1 MALSIGTLTGFI
13 RIDPDG
19 VDEGLRRAEARLRAA
34 GQRMGDDADNNGTR
48 IGNALRR
55 GLVMGVDESQAHIR
69 GLIRVAAGI
78 NVIPPIVAAVTTAVM
93 GLAAG
98 ATAAGL
104 AFGAFMVAATPQMQE
119 VTKATDLATKAEEAH
134 QQAALKAAEAQK
146 LKAKGGKE
154 YKEAQAAATAAT
166 KRAEEADAAY
176 KQQMDSMPPATQ
188 KMSKSLQGLKD
199 DQKKWS
205 DSLADSTM
213 PVFTKGIEILR
224 DLLPMLTPLVKES
237 AAAFGD
243 LLDRLARGIKSV
255 KFQHWIQDMAAAA
268 GPAIRDLGTAF
279 GNFVV
284 GFGALL
290 QAFLPQSEKMTGGLL
305 GMSEAFRDWA
315 TNLKGSEGF
324 ADFIDLAKD
333 GGGALKELGKAVLT
347 LVVAAAPLMGSF
359 TVFAETLATII
370 NNTPT
375 DVLTGLAWAIT
386 AVYLATKLWAI
397 GSLAVVT
404 ANMVMNSSAYLA
416 IAGWLRMMGVGL
428 MVYLRIA
435 AAAVASAA
443 TTAAA
448 WLGTALR
455 AMGTFVV
462 ALVRTALTV
471 LAQFALMAARAIAWA
486 ATMAAQW
493 LVAMG
498 PIGWVILAV
507 GALVAFII
515 LKWDTVKQWTAAI
528 WDWVWGKIKAVGQ
541 AIWDFIKM
549 CWEGIKTAVT
559 TVWDA
564 IKTATQAVWDAIKL
578 VVMTVVGGI
587 VSFFTTAFNTIK
599 TVITVTWDAIKSATS
614 TVWNAIKTVIT
625 TIWSGIKTAVTTSIN
640 AVKSV
645 VSSVWNGIKS
655 ITSTVWGAIKSTITT
670 LINGAKTAVS
680 TAVNAIK
687 GFFSEGF
694 NRVKEIVTNAI
705 SNVVSTIKGLGSRV
719 KSAVSGAASWLYN
732 AGKSI
737 IQGLIN
743 GIKAMAGKVTGA
755 VKSVLKSA
763 RDLLPFSPAKKGPFS
778 GKGWTLYSGR
788 SIMEAMARGIIQ
800 RSKVV
805 QDAMK
810 RAALQASRHRLAVA
824 SQSTAFQTGQGV
836 KYDARGNELAGVQ
849 NGYGGR
855 MLNIEHY
862 YESNNGSAKDTATE
876 LAWLAKAKG

>member
-19 VDEGLRRAEARLRAA
+19 VDAGLRRAEARLRAA
-34 GQRMGDDADNNGTR
+34 GQRMGDDADDNGSR

-78 NVIPPIVAAVTTAVM
+78 NVIPPIVAAATTAIM

-98 ATAAGL
+98 ATAAGI
-104 AFGAFMVAATPQMQE
+104 AFGAFMAAAAPQMEE
-119 VTKATDLATKAEEAH
+119 VGKATDLASKAEEAH
-134 QQAALKAAEAQK
+134 EQATLKAAEAQK
-146 LKAKGGKE
+146 LKAKGGKD
-154 YKEAQAAATAAT
+154 YKEAQTAATAAT
-166 KRAEEADAAY
+166 KKAEEADAAY
-176 KQQMDSMPPATQ
+176 KNQMDKLPPSTQ
-188 KMSKSLQGLKD
+188 KMAKSLQGLKD

-224 DLLPMLTPLVKES
+224 DLLPVLTPFVR
-237 AAAFGD
+237 AAAGAFSD
-243 LLDRLARGIKSV
+243 LLDKLARGIKSAGF
-255 KFQHWIQDMAAAA
+255 KKWAEDMANAA
-268 GPAIRDLGTAF
+268 GPAIRDLGTAI

-315 TNLKGSEGF
+315 SNLKGSEGF
-324 ADFIDLAKD
+324 SQFIDMAKD
-333 GGGALKELGKAVLT
+333 GGGALKELGKAVLA

-359 TVFAETLATII
+359 TVFAETLAKII

-375 DVLTGLAWAIT
+375 GVLTGLAWAIT

-397 GSLAVVT
+397 GSLAVTT

-428 MVYLRIA
+428 MVYLRLA
-435 AAAVASAA
+435 AGAVASAA

-455 AMGTFVV
+455 AMGVFVLAV
-462 ALVRTALTV
+462 ARAALRV
-471 LAQFALMAARAIAWA
+471 IAQFALMAARAIAWA
-486 ATMAAQW
+486 AVMAAQW
-493 LVAMG
+493 LIAMG
-498 PIGWVILAV
+498 PIGWVIAAIV
-507 GALVAFII
+507 GLVAII
-515 LKWDTVKQWTAAI
+515 IANWDTIKKWTGEA

-549 CWEGIKTAVT
+549 CWDGIKTAVT
-559 TVWDA
+559 TVWNA

-578 VVMTVVGGI
+578 VVMTVVGAI
-587 VSFFTTAFNTIK
+587 VTFFTTAFNTIK
-599 TVITVTWDAIKSATS
+599 SIVTTVWNAIKSITS

-625 TIWSGIKTAVTTSIN
+625 TIWTGIKTAVTTTIN
-640 AVKSV
+640 AIKSV
-645 VSSVWNGIKS
+645 VSTVWNGIKS
-655 ITSTVWGAIKSTITT
+655 ITSSVWGAIKSTVTT

-694 NRVKEIVTNAI
+694 NKVKSTVSNAL
-705 SNVVSTIKGLGSRV
+705 SNVVSTIKGLGSKV
-719 KSAVSGAASWLYN
+719 KSAVSGAASWLVS

-743 GIKAMAGKVTGA
+743 GIKAMAGSVVGA
-755 VKSVLKSA
+755 VKGVLKKA

-800 RSKVV
+800 RSKAV

-810 RAALQASRHRLAVA
+810 RAVLQAHRHQVAVA
-824 SQSTAFQTGQGV
+824 SQSTQFQTGQRV
-836 KYDARGNELAGVQ
+836 SYDSRGNEMAGVQ